1 MVSLGNDLDQR
12 VRADI
17 AVLGGGTAGAVVA
30 GRLIETTSLSVVVVE
45 AGPDYGPFAAGRWP
59 RELLDSST
67 LPETHDWGYRGPGAL
82 PERDLPLDRA
92 RVIGGCSSHNGC
104 SQTVGHAAGYRSW
117 GLSWTDA
124 SITELMRQG
133 AARLRVRLDSDDEL
147 TPFQAA
153 AMEAMIV
160 SGVPRTDDLDDLFGG
175 AGCGPS
181 PVNNPD
187 GVRWNSAF
195 AYLDPVRGY
204 LGREHG
210 APAPARGS
218 VGPVRGVLDSGRDS
232 SGPERGA
239 LDSGRG
245 DARLR
250 VVDHALVERL
260 ELHGSVVR
268 RAHVRRGQERLTVEA
283 DRFVLCGGAYG
294 SPEVLLRSG
303 IGPAGELAA
312 LGVEPRLDLPGV
324 GRNLH
329 DHPTLELR
337 YAASDELVR
346 RLADHERERA
356 RVPDEQVIGKALSPG
371 GRAPYDLHLLPW
383 TGRESGGWTCVLPAA
398 CLTPRSRGALRLTSP
413 DPGARPIVDHAYL
426 TDPEGSDLAVLRYGI
441 DLCRRMAASPALAP
455 LLGRPL
461 DEFTAEFTADRRD
474 ESTASPHDGSSAA
487 PREGLTAAPRAGEAA
502 MRAAAAHYWHPVGTC
517 AIGTDPDAGAV
528 VDASGRL
535 YGTDNLWVIDASIIP
550 VIPRATTNLPV
561 VALAEHLVR
570 ALI

>member
-1 MVSLGNDLDQR
+1 MVGVGNDLDQR

-17 AVLGGGTAGAVVA
+17 AILGGGTAGAVVA

-45 AGPDYGPFAAGRWP
+45 AGPDYGPFASGRWP
-59 RELLDSST
+59 RELLDSAT

-82 PERDLPLDRA
+82 PARDLPLDRA

-104 SQTVGHAAGYRSW
+104 SQTVGHAADYRSW
-117 GLSWTDA
+117 GLSWTDT
-124 SITELMRQG
+124 SVTELMRQG
-133 AARLRVRLDSDDEL
+133 AARLRVRRDSDDEL

-153 AMEAMIV
+153 AMDAMIL
-160 SGVPRTDDLDDLFGG
+160 SGVPRTDDLDDLFAG

-204 LGREHG
+204 LGRGHG
-210 APAPARGS
+210 ALDPIQGS
-218 VGPVRGVLDSGRDS
+218 LV
-232 SGPERGA
+232 PERG
-239 LDSGRG
+239 G
-245 DARLR
+245 ARLR
-250 VVDHALVERL
+250 VVDHALVDRL

-303 IGPAGELAA
+303 VGPAGELAA

-337 YAASDELVR
+337 FAASDELVR
-346 RLADHERERA
+346 RLAGYERERA
-356 RVPDEQVIGKALSPG
+356 AVPDEQVIGKALSPG

-383 TGRESGGWTCVLPAA
+383 TGRESAGWTCVLPAA
-398 CLTPRSRGALRLTSP
+398 CLTPQSRGALRLISP
-413 DPGARPIVDHAYL
+413 DPGTRPVVDHAYL
-426 TDPEGSDLAVLRYGI
+426 TDPEGRDLAVLRHGI

-461 DEFTAEFTADRRD
+461 DEFTAAFMADRRA
-474 ESTASPHDGSSAA
+474 EFSTTPQDG
-487 PREGLTAAPRAGEAA
+487 PRAGEAA

-528 VDASGRL
+528 VDTSGRL
-535 YGTDNLWVIDASIIP
+535 YGADNLWVIDASIIP

-570 ALI
+570 TLA

>member
-1 MVSLGNDLDQR
+1 MLSGGNEIDQR

-30 GRLIETTSLSVVVVE
+30 GRLIENTSLSVVVVE
-45 AGPDYGPFAAGRWP
+45 AGPDYGPYDAGRWP
-59 RELLDSST
+59 HELLDSRT
-67 LPETHDWGYRGPGAL
+67 LPQTHDWGYRGPGAV
-82 PERDLPLDRA
+82 PGHDLPLDRA

-104 SQTVGHAAGYRSW
+104 SQTVGHAADYRAW
-117 GLSWTDA
+117 GPSWTDA
-124 SITELMRQG
+124 SLTELMRQA
-133 AARLRVRLDSDDEL
+133 AARLRVRRDRDDDL

-153 AMEAMIV
+153 AMEAMILC
-160 SGVPRTDDLDDLFGG
+160 GVPRTDDLDDLFGG

-195 AYLDPVRGY
+195 AYLDPVRDSPEP
-204 LGREHG
+204 GRSD
-210 APAPARGS
+210 R
-218 VGPVRGVLDSGRDS
+218 
-232 SGPERGA
+232 
-239 LDSGRG
+239 
-245 DARLR
+245 RLR
-250 VVDHALVERL
+250 MVDHALVDRL
-260 ELHGSVVR
+260 ELHGSMIR

-303 IGPAGELAA
+303 IGPADELAA
-312 LGVEPRLDLPGV
+312 LGVAPRLDLPGV

-337 YAASDELVR
+337 FAAGEELVR
-346 RLADHERERA
+346 RLAGHERGRP
-356 RVPDEQVIGKALSPG
+356 VPDEQVIGKALSAG
-371 GRAPYDLHLLPW
+371 GHAPYDLHLLPW
-383 TGRESGGWTCVLPAA
+383 TGKEAGGWTCVLPAA
-398 CLTPRSRGALRLTSP
+398 CLTPRSRGTLRLTSP
-413 DPGARPIVDHAYL
+413 DPGARPLIDHAYL
-426 TDPEGSDLAVLRYGI
+426 TDPGGSDLEALRHGI

-461 DEFTAEFTADRRD
+461 DEFTAAWLEEFTEDPRDRLTADPSCD
-474 ESTASPHDGSSAA
+474 EPADPSHGKPAGPSSGKPADPPRGKPASP
-487 PREGLTAAPRAGEAA
+487 REAA

-517 AIGTDPDAGAV
+517 AIGTDPAAGAV
-528 VDASGRL
+528 VDATGRL
-535 YGTDNLWVIDASIIP
+535 YGSDNLWVIDASIIP

-570 ALI
+570 ALL